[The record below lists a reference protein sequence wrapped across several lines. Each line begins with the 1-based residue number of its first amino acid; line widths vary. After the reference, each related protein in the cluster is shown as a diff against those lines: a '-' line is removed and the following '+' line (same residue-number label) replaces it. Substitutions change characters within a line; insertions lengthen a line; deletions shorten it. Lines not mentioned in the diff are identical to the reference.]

1 MKKSAFAITMVS
13 LTAIA
18 AGCTTM
24 SSQDY
29 ALVQKELRKPAL
41 RNEVTADCVASF
53 RRDSAIEKE
62 NMAAFLNVSVAQ
74 LPSTFCTRFYRALAS
89 GRISY
94 DQYLAAER
102 NGNYAP
108 FIRALRG

>member
-1 MKKSAFAITMVS
+1 MARSAFVIAILVV
-13 LTAIA
+13 TAA
-18 AGCTTM
+18 VAGCTTM

-29 ALVQKELRKPAL
+29 ALAQKELRKPAI
-41 RNEVTADCVASF
+41 RKEVTAKCVASF
-53 RRDSAIEKE
+53 RQDSTVEKE

-74 LPSTFCTRFYRALAS
+74 LPSAFCTRFYRALAS

-94 DQYLAAER
+94 DEYLAAER